1 MVPAFICAAYRLAF
15 VAARSTGAAPGPALA
30 LTEAVHARPALRR
43 QHPPPG
49 TTLPPRPR
57 RLRSILRRVPSC
69 RRRRPAE
76 GSGSLSTMATARRRG
91 PYAI

>member
-15 VAARSTGAAPGPALA
+15 VAARFTGAAPGPALA
-30 LTEAVHARPALRR
+30 LTEAVHAR
-43 QHPPPG
+43 PPG

-76 GSGSLSTMATARRRG
+76 GSGSLSTMATVRRRG